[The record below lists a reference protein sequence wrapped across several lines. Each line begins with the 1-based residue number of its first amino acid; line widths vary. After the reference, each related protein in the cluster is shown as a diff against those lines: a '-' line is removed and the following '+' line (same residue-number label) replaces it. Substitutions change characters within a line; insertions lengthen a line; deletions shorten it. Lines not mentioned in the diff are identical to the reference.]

1 MAIGRVV
8 SAPSFAEQDASPMA
22 AWGYVW
28 YALFLVWG
36 ISLGFAAYFEAK
48 SKSLRLRG

>member
-1 MAIGRVV
+1 
-8 SAPSFAEQDASPMA
+8 MA

-36 ISLGFAAYFEAK
+36 VSLGFTAHLEAK
-48 SKSLRLRG
+48 LQKQTLIATQAG